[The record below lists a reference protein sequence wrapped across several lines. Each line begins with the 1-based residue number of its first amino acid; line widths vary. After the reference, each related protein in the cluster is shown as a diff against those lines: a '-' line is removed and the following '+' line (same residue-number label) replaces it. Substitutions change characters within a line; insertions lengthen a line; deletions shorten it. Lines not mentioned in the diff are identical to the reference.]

1 MSAGGGGKRV
11 PARRGAVAKGPAART
26 RSLALADGGRVR
38 LSKEPEGEALT
49 VLSADGAL
57 RLEVVLTPAGAV
69 LRFAGPRV
77 SIEAGGELSL
87 RCARFEVH
95 AEQISLGAT
104 GNVALAAGR
113 GLQVHA
119 GHDALVSA
127 QAVKVEAR
135 RGEIALEASDDV
147 ALNGERVL
155 LNCPTDEEV
164 ERRTREAATLKDLLE
179 LPFRAPG
186 EPRRL
191 PASAPVPEV
200 PGVKP

>member
-1 MSAGGGGKRV
+1 MSESGGGKR
-11 PARRGAVAKGPAART
+11 ARARKGAETKRQATGA
-26 RSLALADGGRVR
+26 RSLALRDGGRLR
-38 LSKEPEGEALT
+38 LSREPEGETLT
-49 VLSADGAL
+49 VVSADGEM

-95 AEQISLGAT
+95 AEQISLGAS
-104 GNVALAAGR
+104 GDVALAAGR
-113 GLQVHA
+113 GLEIHA

-135 RGEIALEASDDV
+135 RGELALEANDDV

-179 LPFRAPG
+179 LPFRTPG
-186 EPRRL
+186 DPRRL
-191 PASAPVPEV
+191 PPSAPVPEV
-200 PGVKP
+200 KP